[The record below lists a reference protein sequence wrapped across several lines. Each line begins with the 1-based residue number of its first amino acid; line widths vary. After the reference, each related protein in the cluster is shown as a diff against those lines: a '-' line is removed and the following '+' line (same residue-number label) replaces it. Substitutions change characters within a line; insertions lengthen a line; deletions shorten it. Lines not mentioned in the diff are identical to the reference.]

1 MDDDIFVTILA
12 FSIISVVVLICRL
25 TARRLQK
32 VRFDTGDYLALLGI
46 LVWGCFLGVV
56 PGVILLGT
64 NNMTSAARAALVPG
78 SDEVARREMGS
89 KLLLADRVMYISTLW
104 VSKGIIWAFYASL
117 ITQFYSLRILR
128 ISSAGLVVTYIVTI
142 LTTLLECKPLRLYW
156 QVIPDPGTCVRALIQ
171 LWCVGGLNIGTDL
184 LLMGLLIPVLV
195 RVQLPWYK
203 KLGLSFLFCMG
214 TFLVAITAVR
224 IAMTVSQSHSQLV
237 RSLWGTAEMLCATCV
252 ANAPAFY
259 ASIRKWYMSSSCA
272 GRRRGAA
279 NPPGTADLERG
290 GVPAALPPTPS
301 STRFWKWSSSNKSPG
316 FSLEVLTGGTVT
328 GGETQPGAQPE
339 AQGAP
344 AQT

>member
-1 MDDDIFVTILA
+1 MDDVLAAILA

-25 TARRLQK
+25 TARALQK

-64 NNMTSAARAALVPG
+64 NNMTAAARGALVPG
-78 SDEVARREMGS
+78 SDEVGRREMGS

-104 VSKGIIWAFYASL
+104 VSKGIIWAFYANL

-128 ISSAGLVVTYIVTI
+128 ISSAGLVVTYLATI
-142 LTTLLECKPLRLYW
+142 IATLLECKPLRLYW

-195 RVQLPWYK
+195 KVQLPWYK

-224 IAMTVSQSHSQLV
+224 IAMTVSQSHSQKV

-259 ASIRKWYMSSSCA
+259 ASMRKWYMSSAC
-272 GRRRGAA
+272 RRRAV
-279 NPPGTADLERG
+279 NPPGGADLEPG
-290 GVPAALPPTPS
+290 GVPAASPPTPS
-301 STRFWKWSSSNKSPG
+301 STGLWKWSSSNKSPG
-316 FSLEVLTGGTVT
+316 FTLTAGT
-328 GGETQPGAQPE
+328 GMSGQTQPRAQPE